1 MRTLEKNWTHLTLGH
16 LTPVLIFI
24 LLFCTRWRPLKYLG
38 LQCSYTSTGSMF
50 QFNSTYLFRDCYVPR
65 MLLMDMDIII
75 IMLWSLQLIPYS
87 LLEMTAPGSPLWYN
101 VVITVNKAII
111 TEEDSSYG
119 ISLGISR
126 CGFKT
131 SICRGELR
139 QGMMDSLCCIFIYS
153 AGEVMPTSEIWEDT
167 SIINRYIDGYID
179 QLLDR

>member
-1 MRTLEKNWTHLTLGH
+1 
-16 LTPVLIFI
+16 
-24 LLFCTRWRPLKYLG
+24 
-38 LQCSYTSTGSMF
+38 
-50 QFNSTYLFRDCYVPR
+50 
-65 MLLMDMDIII
+65 MDIII

-111 TEEDSSYG
+111 TEEGPSYG
-119 ISLGISR
+119 ISLGISW

-131 SICRGELR
+131 PVCCGELR
-139 QGMMDSLCCIFIYS
+139 QGIMDSHCCVFICS

-167 SIINRYIDGYID
+167 SIINSYINGCID